1 MDYLI
6 HKIFYTNLKVTTK
19 QIIKTKSHM
28 INKEKTRRVIRQNN
42 QTEMAVRNKWE
53 KKQKEM
59 QKNRKISDKTA
70 TLSPYISIITLNVNG
85 LNSPIKRYSCR
96 MD

>member
-42 QTEMAVRNKWE
+42 QTELAVQNKWD
-53 KKQKEM
+53 KKQ
-59 QKNRKISDKTA
+59 RKC
-70 TLSPYISIITLNVNG
+70 
-85 LNSPIKRYSCR
+85 KRTGK
-96 MD
+96 